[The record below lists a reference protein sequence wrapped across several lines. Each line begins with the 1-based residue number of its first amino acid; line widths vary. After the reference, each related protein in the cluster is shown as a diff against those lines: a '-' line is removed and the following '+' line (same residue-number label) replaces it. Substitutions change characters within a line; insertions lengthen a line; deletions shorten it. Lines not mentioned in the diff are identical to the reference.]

1 MKAKEMFKKLGYK
14 KISDSVNWLIYNFDE
29 IFEIRFY
36 KPQQDISIYY
46 YDETFNSIDMEE
58 LQAIIQQCK
67 ELGWLEEEN
76 K

>member
-46 YDETFNSIDMEE
+46 YDETVNSIDMEE

>member
-1 MKAKEMFKKLGYK
+1 MKAEEMFKKIGYK
-14 KISDSVNWLIYNFDE
+14 KISDNVNWLIYNLDE

-46 YDETFNSIDMEE
+46 YDETVNSIDMEE
-58 LQAIIQQCK
+58 LQAITQQCK